1 MFSCT
6 NCADELFT
14 QTIAYNCEFKDRIFQ
29 PIGIQMAN
37 LRCIDWSRGKNG
49 SLYTYRLK
57 DIDMLILENRGANL
71 NLFARKISETVDKD
85 LIDVMLSRLKNG
97 RN

>member
-6 NCADELFT
+6 NCADELFI

-57 DIDMLILENRGANL
+57 DIDMLILEIEGGGQTSIYLTER
-71 NLFARKISETVDKD
+71 FRKL
-85 LIDVMLSRLKNG
+85 LIRI
-97 RN
+97 